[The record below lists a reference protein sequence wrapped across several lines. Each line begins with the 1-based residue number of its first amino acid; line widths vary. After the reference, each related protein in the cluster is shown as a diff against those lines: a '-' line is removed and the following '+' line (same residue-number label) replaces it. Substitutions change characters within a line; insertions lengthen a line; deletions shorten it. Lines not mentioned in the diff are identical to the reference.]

1 MKLNINISKL
11 IGICKLISISIV
23 LFFIYTNCE
32 YNFQLGFHFSLYLP
46 PVQAFI
52 VAWFLLDAFGL
63 SWLYKR
69 NQTRVIQFLKHNYNE
84 NNAENMV

>member
-1 MKLNINISKL
+1 
-11 IGICKLISISIV
+11 
-23 LFFIYTNCE
+23 
-32 YNFQLGFHFSLYLP
+32 LYLP